1 MTDSLPFSQACE
13 NNRQP
18 ILDQLSQLLTEPAT
32 VLEIGTGTGQHA
44 EYLASRLPHLH
55 WLPTDHPDNL
65 WMCRQ
70 RLEHA
75 DLANMD
81 DPRLLD
87 VGVSPWQLPQFD
99 HAFTANTS
107 HIMAWEEVCRMFEGV
122 SERLDAGG
130 TFCLYG
136 PFNYQ
141 GRYTS
146 DSNRDF
152 DRYLRA
158 QAGHMGLRD
167 IDDVTALA
175 SGLGLELRRDAS
187 MPANNRFLVFT
198 RIQ

>member
-1 MTDSLPFSQACE
+1 
-13 NNRQP
+13 
-18 ILDQLSQLLTEPAT
+18 
-32 VLEIGTGTGQHA
+32 
-44 EYLASRLPHLH
+44 
-55 WLPTDHPDNL
+55 
-65 WMCRQ
+65 
-70 RLEHA
+70 
-75 DLANMD
+75 
-81 DPRLLD
+81 
-87 VGVSPWQLPQFD
+87 
-99 HAFTANTS
+99 
-107 HIMAWEEVCRMFEGV
+107 MFEGV